1 MAILCPQWGEESSA
15 SELPVGHRWGLHES
29 SSYLGLPEEPN
40 KRCLPGTNDRGMQT
54 LRMNMQRHQQHTAMS
69 KKVQHIGTCVMYVCM
84 CINVLAHRRTRINIT
99 YVYITASTHTFILC
113 VYCLT
118 LFAGQFIPMTCARHI
133 RLCQTLMI
141 GMPMEET

>member
-15 SELPVGHRWGLHES
+15 SELPVGHRSGLHVSVS

-54 LRMNMQRHQQHTAMS
+54 LRMNIQRHQQHTAMS

-84 CINVLAHRRTRINIT
+84 CINVLAHRRTRINMYT
-99 YVYITASTHTFILC
+99 LQQAHTHSYYFC
-113 VYCLT
+113 
-118 LFAGQFIPMTCARHI
+118 FAYLQVSAYR
-133 RLCQTLMI
+133 
-141 GMPMEET
+141 